1 MIRNSGII
9 GPKRTPSLSVATG
22 IFDTF
27 DQYNSR
33 KLSTWPQTI
42 SYTFN
47 INSGNIAE
55 NVSST
60 ITVTTTGIPANTS
73 LYWTI
78 LNGTTTNAAF
88 SSSVVSG
95 TFTQTAATQTG
106 TFVFTTAFTGN
117 TSKTPPTFQIQL
129 RTAST
134 AGPVVYTSGTFTIT
148 AITVSSLYWSPTAV
162 NEGVAATLYFQAG
175 NCGSALTYTYTL
187 SNSGTATSADVTGGL
202 LTSSYSTYPGN
213 LSSII
218 SYTPIA
224 DVTTEG
230 TETLIVQVSY
240 GGYNIGTPQTLTI
253 NDTSVALTGTVTPS
267 AATVLEGNAV
277 TFTVTASG
285 SYTGTLYYSI
295 NSVSGSAMTTGRFS
309 DNLLTGTVAMT
320 SGSGSVIKT
329 LIADGISQSS
339 VFTLS
344 LRSGSVSGTIIATSS
359 NVTVTDGA
367 APAISLITTVGAGS
381 TVVPAGKTSAIV
393 EAWGAGGGSFGNDN
407 TNGASS
413 GGAYAK
419 STISVTA
426 GSTLYYTVGTGGV
439 GPSGT
444 AGGITW
450 ISKASNAAPTV
461 DTDGCKAAGGSGAN
475 IATPNNSTQLANSI
489 GTTKYIGGKGGNGA
503 EGGGGG
509 SAGPVGNG
517 ITGAN
522 GNGGAGG
529 AGNAGSG
536 GAGGSAGGSSNAGG
550 DGASNA
556 EGGGGGG
563 GSYNNAAGNGGS
575 PGGAGGSGYSSGG
588 APVSGVNTNTKGQ
601 SGDGGRGQIRISYS

>member
-1 MIRNSGII
+1 MTRNSGII
-9 GPKRTPSLSVATG
+9 GPKQNPSATTASG

-27 DQYNSR
+27 DQYNSK
-33 KLSTWPQTI
+33 KLSAWPIPIT
-42 SYTFN
+42 YAFN

-55 NVSST
+55 NTTNT
-60 ITVTTTGIPANTS
+60 ITVTTTAVLANTN

-78 LNGTTTNAAF
+78 LNGTTTNASF
-88 SSSVVSG
+88 YNSVVAG
-95 TFTQTAATQTG
+95 VFTQTATTQTG
-106 TFVFTTAFTGN
+106 TFFFTTAFTGN

-129 RTAST
+129 RTGSVS
-134 AGPVVYTSGTFTIT
+134 GPIVYTSGTYTIPT
-148 AITVSSLYWSPTAV
+148 ITVSSLYWFPTAV
-162 NEGVAATLYFQAG
+162 NEGTSTTLFFQAG
-175 NCGSALTYTYTL
+175 NCGAALTYVFTL

-202 LTSSYSTYPGN
+202 LTSSYSIYPGN

-240 GGYNIGTPQTLTI
+240 GGYNIGIPQPLTI
-253 NDTSVALTGTVTPS
+253 NDTSVAITGTVTPS
-267 AATVLEGNAV
+267 ISTVVEGNAV
-277 TFTVTASG
+277 TFNVTASG

-320 SGSGSVIKT
+320 SGIGSIIKT
-329 LIADGISQSS
+329 LVGDGISQSS

-344 LRSGSVSGTIIATSS
+344 LRSVSVSGAILATSS
-359 NVTVTDGA
+359 NVTVTDAA
-367 APAISLITTVGAGS
+367 APATSLITTVGAGS
-381 TVVPAGKTSAIV
+381 TVVPAGKTSAVV
-393 EAWGAGGGSFGNDN
+393 EAWGGGGGSSGNDSP
-407 TNGASS
+407 TGASS

-426 GSTLYYTVGTGGV
+426 GSTLYYTVGAGGL

-444 AGGITW
+444 VGGITW
-450 ISKASNAAPTV
+450 VNKASNAAPTV
-461 DTDGCKAAGGSGAN
+461 DTDGCKAVGGSGLGVA
-475 IATPNNSTQLANSI
+475 APNNSTQAANSI
-489 GTTKYIGGKGGNGA
+489 GTTKYIGGAGGGGA

-509 SAGPVGNG
+509 SAGPLGNG
-517 ITGAN
+517 VAGLV
-522 GNGGAGG
+522 GSGGAGG

-550 DGASNA
+550 DGTSNV

-588 APVSGVNTNTKGQ
+588 TVVSGVNTNSHGQ
-601 SGDGGRGQIRISYS
+601 SGDGGRGQVRISYS